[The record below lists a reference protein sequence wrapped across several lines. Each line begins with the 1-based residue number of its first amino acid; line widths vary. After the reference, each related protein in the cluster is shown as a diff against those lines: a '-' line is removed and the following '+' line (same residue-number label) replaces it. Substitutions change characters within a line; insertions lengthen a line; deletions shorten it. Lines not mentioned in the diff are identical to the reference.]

1 VTDYRLEI
9 SREDGKP
16 VEPRCIELDGQSY
29 FAAIGGS
36 VQGVLLYTS
45 DGSEQIPAVLFG
57 FDVDVDTNEPIT
69 VGVVSTVAGAKFFAE
84 SINEA
89 VRSAEQEL
97 AEMEAA
103 AGAKVIPL
111 PLPFPEPDKEGA

>member
-1 VTDYRLEI
+1 
-9 SREDGKP
+9 
-16 VEPRCIELDGQSY
+16 
-29 FAAIGGS
+29 
-36 VQGVLLYTS
+36 
-45 DGSEQIPAVLFG
+45 VLFG

>member
-1 VTDYRLEI
+1 MTDYRLEI
-9 SREDGKP
+9 IREDGKP
-16 VEPRCIELDGQSY
+16 VEPRCIELDGQGY

-36 VQGVLLYTS
+36 VQGVLLYTP

-57 FDVDVDTNEPIT
+57 FDVDVDDNEPIT
-69 VGVVSTVAGAKFFAE
+69 IGVVSTVDGAKFFAE

-97 AEMEAA
+97 ASIAA
-103 AGAKVIPL
+103 EAKVIPL
-111 PLPFPEPDKEGA
+111 PLPLPEPDKEGA